1 MNSCLLRR
9 AAPVLVVLVALGQSA
24 LAQNAAWSIW
34 VMKVD
39 GSQARFVTQVENCT
53 THLCPRWSHDG
64 KRIVFE
70 THSNTAEAKGAY
82 VVNADGTE
90 LRRLGNYVRP
100 VWSPDDKQIAA
111 EGFANGR
118 REAYVMNVD
127 GTGLT
132 PIAAGRYPCWS
143 PDGTLLATTVNND
156 IQVTD
161 LLTGDVRGLLKQP
174 AYQIYGMWW
183 FADSKRL
190 AVVLRPEERKHRYL
204 MYISA
209 EGEDH
214 GSHKRLENE
223 MGGLLSFSP
232 DGKRMAIANHY
243 MIFIADVDGKSEPQK
258 VPGQTG
264 GSIDPD
270 WSSDGEW
277 IVFGSSRDVP

>member
-1 MNSCLLRR
+1 
-9 AAPVLVVLVALGQSA
+9 
-24 LAQNAAWSIW
+24 
-34 VMKVD
+34 MKVD

-70 THSNTAEAKGAY
+70 TFSSSPEARGAY
-82 VVNADGTE
+82 IVNVDGTG
-90 LRRLGNYVRP
+90 LKRLGNYHRP
-100 VWSPDDKQIAA
+100 IWSPDGKQIAV
-111 EGFANGR
+111 EGFGNGR
-118 REAYVMNVD
+118 EAFVMNVD

-143 PDGTLLATTVNND
+143 PDGTLLATTLNND
-156 IQVTD
+156 IQVTN

-174 AYQIYGMWW
+174 AQQIYGMWW

-209 EGEDH
+209 EGEEH

-232 DGKRMAIANHY
+232 DGKRMALANHY
-243 MIFIADVDGKSEPQK
+243 MIFIADVDGKTEPQK
-258 VPGQTG
+258 VPGQKG
-264 GSIDPD
+264 GSVDPD
-270 WSSDGEW
+270 WSPDGEW